1 MDVDPIHLVPC
12 RLALAS
18 FFLRKRILKREREQK
33 KKEFKYLEK
42 VEKRESEWLKKGL
55 QLYLW
60 LGRSGLAVH
69 K

>member
-1 MDVDPIHLVPC
+1 
-12 RLALAS
+12 
-18 FFLRKRILKREREQK
+18 LKREREQK

-55 QLYLW
+55 PLVYLW